1 MRESSLRHE
10 IVAACSDNFSV
21 DGRVRRVERK
31 TKSIT
36 AAARMSDRNDRH
48 AKANCFHNAGC
59 AYQTRKTLSM

>member
-1 MRESSLRHE
+1 LSPLAQ
-10 IVAACSDNFSV
+10 IINV

-36 AAARMSDRNDRH
+36 AAAWMSDRNDRH

>member
-1 MRESSLRHE
+1 
-10 IVAACSDNFSV
+10 V

-36 AAARMSDRNDRH
+36 AAAWMSDRNDRH